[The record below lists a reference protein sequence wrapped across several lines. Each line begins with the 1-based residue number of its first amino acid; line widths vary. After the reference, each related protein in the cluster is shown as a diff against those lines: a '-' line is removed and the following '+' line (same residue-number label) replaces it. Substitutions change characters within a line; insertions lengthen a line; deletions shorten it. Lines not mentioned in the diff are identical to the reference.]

1 MGEKGRARKSS
12 ENRQYRFLRTDSH
25 PRTRQRARPESNA
38 ALDALIQVA
47 AALLETDTFR
57 SDELAEPLGELASQ
71 VPGSR

>member
-1 MGEKGRARKSS
+1 MG
-12 ENRQYRFLRTDSH
+12 H